1 MNWNNLISAA
11 QLEDII
17 HSSFEQPQVLFKHS
31 TRCSISNAALGRLE
45 RNWKNEEFSGITT
58 YYLDLLKYRDVSN
71 AIAER
76 FQIAHESPQ
85 VLVIKNGICIYH
97 VSHTEID
104 YHDLKD
110 AAHLI
115 N

>member
-1 MNWNNLISAA
+1 MTWNNLNSDT
-11 QLEDII
+11 QLEEIVEA
-17 HSSFEQPQVLFKHS
+17 SFKQTQILFKHS
-31 TRCSISNAALGRLE
+31 TRCSISNAVLNRLE
-45 RNWKNEEFSGITT
+45 RNWKDDDFTGITT
-58 YYLDLLKYRDVSN
+58 YYLDLLNHRNVST

-76 FQIAHESPQ
+76 FQVTHESPQ
-85 VLVIKNGICIYH
+85 VLVIKNGTCVYH

-110 AAHLI
+110 AAHSI